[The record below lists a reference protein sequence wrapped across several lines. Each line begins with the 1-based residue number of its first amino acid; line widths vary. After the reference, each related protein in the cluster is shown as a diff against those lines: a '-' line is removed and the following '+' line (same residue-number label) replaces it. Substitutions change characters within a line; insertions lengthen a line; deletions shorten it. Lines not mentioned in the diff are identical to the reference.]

1 MKVNAFN
8 VDLEALVR
16 IKCKGFVTFWLPEV
30 FLFFFSSFLLF
41 LKWYLISVSALFWID
56 EFSRCSCWLRILP

>member
-16 IKCKGFVTFWLPEV
+16 IKCKGFVTFC
-30 FLFFFSSFLLF
+30 LLS
-41 LKWYLISVSALFWID
+41 LEEHAARVCD
-56 EFSRCSCWLRILP
+56 T